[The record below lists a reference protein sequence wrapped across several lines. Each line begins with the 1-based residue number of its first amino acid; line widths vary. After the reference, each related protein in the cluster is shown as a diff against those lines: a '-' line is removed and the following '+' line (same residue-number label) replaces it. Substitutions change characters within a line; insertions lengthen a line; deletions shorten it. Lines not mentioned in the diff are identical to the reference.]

1 MNSIRVRVRLT
12 HVKKSPLLLLALV
25 TAAFAV
31 AGAQAIT
38 YGEPDGTA
46 HPSTGAMVFWSPSRH
61 TWRIICSGTLVAP
74 QVFLT
79 ASHCTALLEANGISL
94 VGVSFDP
101 QFTTGSLPDGTP
113 VGGSSPVYT
122 GAMHTN
128 PLYNQR
134 HSDPED
140 IAVITL
146 DQAPSGVTPVQL
158 PTAGLL
164 GQMKKDGTLN
174 QSTRFT
180 SAGYGDQEPSNEPGG
195 KVYPFTGERRVVDGS
210 FNSLQD
216 VWLKLSQNPSNGS
229 GGTCFGDSGGP
240 QFLGNVQVSITI
252 AGDSVCRAV
261 NLDYRLDTPQARA
274 FLSDYVTLP

>member
-1 MNSIRVRVRLT
+1 MGAA
-12 HVKKSPLLLLALV
+12 VKKPLLLLV
-25 TAAFAV
+25 TAIAAIFSA

-38 YGEPDGTA
+38 YGQPDGTA
-46 HPSTGAMVFWSPSRH
+46 HPSTGAMVYWSPSRQA
-61 TWRIICSGTLVAP
+61 WRIICSGSLIGP

-79 ASHCTALLEANGISL
+79 ASHCTADLEAHDISL

-113 VGGSSPVYT
+113 VGNSSRVYT

-134 HSDPED
+134 HSDPQD

-146 DQAPSGVTPVQL
+146 DQPPGLTPVQL

-164 GQMKKDGTLN
+164 DQMKKDGTLN
-174 QSTRFT
+174 QGTRFT
-180 SAGYGDQEPSNEPGG
+180 SVGYGDQEPANEPGG
-195 KVYPFTGERRVVDGS
+195 KVYPFTGERRVADGA

-216 VWLKLSQNPSNGS
+216 VWLKLSQNPANGN

-252 AGDSVCRAV
+252 SGDTVCRAV
-261 NLDYRLDTPQARA
+261 NLDYRLDTPQARD
-274 FLSDYVTLP
+274 FLSDFVSLP

>member
-1 MNSIRVRVRLT
+1 MGFV
-12 HVKKSPLLLLALV
+12 VKKPLLLLV
-25 TAAFAV
+25 VAFAAIFSA

-38 YGEPDGTA
+38 YGQSDGTA
-46 HPSTGAMVFWSPSRH
+46 HPSTGAMVYWSPSRQ
-61 TWRIICSGTLVAP
+61 TWRIFCSGSLIAP

-79 ASHCTALLEANGISL
+79 ASHCTAPLEAAGISL
-94 VGVSFDP
+94 VGASFDP

-122 GAMHTN
+122 GTMHTN

-134 HSDPED
+134 HSDPQD

-146 DQAPSGVTPVQL
+146 DQAPGLTPVQL
-158 PTAGLL
+158 PTTGLL
-164 GQMKKDGTLN
+164 DQMKKAGSLN

-180 SAGYGDQEPSNEPGG
+180 SVGYGDQEPTNEPGG

-216 VWLKLSQNPSNGS
+216 VWLKLSQNPANGS

-274 FLSDYVTLP
+274 FLSDFVALP